1 MLYEEIVARKL
12 ALLDIFAKAL
22 EDASQDLADQLE
34 AILPALWVILRPDL
48 ASLLMI
54 GYGSRLFGSRRQLLL
69 ELFLDHLGLDF
80 SL

>member
-1 MLYEEIVARKL
+1 MLYEEIVAWKL
-12 ALLDIFAKAL
+12 TLLNIFSKAL
-22 EDASQDLADQLE
+22 QNASQDLADQFK
-34 AILPALWVILRPDL
+34 AILPVLGVILRPDL